1 MRRLLWSSLDSPWSE
16 WVMTIAHRFMYQ
28 APMLGNVAFSDCFY
42 MPGLSSTLVSA
53 GRSLLMADLGVRTEF
68 QQAAQDEGKNS
79 VNTEHLLR
87 WAASACHPCG
97 ASQSWQ
103 GFMFSNVWWNKLHTK
118 LQEIHLSPIPDNR
131 KAGDCPLLLSITRIK
146 PHSDM
151 QLTTREDKM
160 NTSRPQGIHLIYVRI

>member
-1 MRRLLWSSLDSPWSE
+1 MVLSGITVVWVSHDKCTQVHVPSSNAGECSILWLFLH
-16 WVMTIAHRFMYQ
+16 A
-28 APMLGNVAFSDCFY
+28 C
-42 MPGLSSTLVSA
+42 LSSTFVSTIA

-68 QQAAQDEGKNS
+68 QHAAQDEGKNS

-87 WAASACHPCG
+87 WAAAACHPCG

-118 LQEIHLSPIPDNR
+118 LQEIYWSPIPDNR

-146 PHSDM
+146 PHPDM

-160 NTSRPQGIHLIYVRI
+160 NTLRPQGIHVVYVRI